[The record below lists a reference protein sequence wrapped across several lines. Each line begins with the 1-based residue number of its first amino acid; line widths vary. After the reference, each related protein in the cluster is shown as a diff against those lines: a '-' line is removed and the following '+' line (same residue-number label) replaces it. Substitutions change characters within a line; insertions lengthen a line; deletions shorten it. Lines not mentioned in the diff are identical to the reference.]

1 MYKEGKKERIMEY
14 GSKKSKQK
22 KVEKVMKEF
31 KKGELNIGKSPK
43 KVKSQKQAVAIA
55 MSVTGSSKKKRG
67 K

>member
-1 MYKEGKKERIMEY
+1 MYKTKQA
-14 GSKKSKQK
+14 KQK

-31 KKGELNIGKSPK
+31 KAGELNVGKSPK

-55 MSVTGSSKKKRG
+55 LSVTGQSKKKRG